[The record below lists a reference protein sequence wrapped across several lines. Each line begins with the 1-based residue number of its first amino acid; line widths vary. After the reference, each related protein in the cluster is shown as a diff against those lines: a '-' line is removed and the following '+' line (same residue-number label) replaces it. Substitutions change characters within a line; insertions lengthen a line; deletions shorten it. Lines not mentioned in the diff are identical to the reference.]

1 MGIILIGKIN
11 FSQKAF
17 LMSNHKK
24 KETSQMAVFKSL
36 LLTLIFGSLLVSIAF
51 EQLCL
56 AQIWWHVLLLATILE
71 LFLTD

>member
-24 KETSQMAVFKSL
+24 KTSQMAVFKSL